1 MKHPVQPAS
10 PLAMSTLMNTLGL
23 LGICVAL
30 LIAFYYQLA
39 KSELPCPLCLLQRA
53 GLIIVGCGFLFNVRL
68 GVKGAHYGM
77 VLAGCVITGLIAVRQ
92 VFLHILPGDTGYG
105 SAFFGLHFYTWALL
119 ASILIVLAVGV
130 MLSLGDRE
138 LRTLKLP
145 ALSVLSKAVGVLFV
159 ILIAANLISTILEC
173 GTGQCED
180 DPVSYQL
187 LEWTRR

>member
-1 MKHPVQPAS
+1 
-10 PLAMSTLMNTLGL
+10 MNTLGL